1 MNNYSNPSAKTY
13 KGVSQVLRQLF
24 SSAAWSTDA
33 GLLILRLS
41 CGLMALHGWDKF
53 VDFSSEA
60 ADFPDPFHIGS
71 PISKGLT
78 VFAEL
83 FCTLLLLIGLYTRLA
98 LIPLVI
104 CLFVIVFVI
113 HGEDPLG
120 DKEHA
125 ILYLAPYLTLMLTGP
140 GKYSLD
146 SWLRK
151 V

>member
-1 MNNYSNPSAKTY
+1 
-13 KGVSQVLRQLF
+13 
-24 SSAAWSTDA
+24 
-33 GLLILRLS
+33 
-41 CGLMALHGWDKF
+41 
-53 VDFSSEA
+53 
-60 ADFPDPFHIGS
+60 
-71 PISKGLT
+71 
-78 VFAEL
+78 
-83 FCTLLLLIGLYTRLA
+83 LLLIGLYTRLA

-104 CLFVIVFVI
+104 CLFVIVFVV